1 MMSNDAVKEI
11 QQSLNIIR
19 STTDKEEYSTKVK
32 VLELMTQAV
41 LSHIQALQPT
51 TLVKNIN
58 KSKGKKLKKPST
70 MPIPKSLN
78 TPSSSTNPNTTLP
91 TSNAVSSS
99 SISSNDYN
107 KVKSDMMSKQQ
118 SLQPITSQPPI

>member
-1 MMSNDAVKEI
+1 MSNDAVKEI

-118 SLQPITSQPPI
+118 SLQPITSQPPM

>member
-1 MMSNDAVKEI
+1 MSNDAVKEI

-51 TLVKNIN
+51 ELVKNIN

-99 SISSNDYN
+99 TISSNDYN

-118 SLQPITSQPPI
+118 SLQPITSQPPM

>member
-1 MMSNDAVKEI
+1 MSNDAVKEI

-19 STTDKEEYSTKVK
+19 STTDKEKYSTKVK

-118 SLQPITSQPPI
+118 SLQPISSQPPM

>member
-1 MMSNDAVKEI
+1 MSNDAVKEI

-41 LSHIQALQPT
+41 LSHIQALQPST
-51 TLVKNIN
+51 RVKNIN
-58 KSKGKKLKKPST
+58 KSKGNKLKKPST

-118 SLQPITSQPPI
+118 SLQPISSQPPM

>member
-1 MMSNDAVKEI
+1 MSNDAVKEI

-118 SLQPITSQPPI
+118 SLQPISSQPPM

>member
-1 MMSNDAVKEI
+1 MSNDAVKEI

-51 TLVKNIN
+51 SLVKNIN
-58 KSKGKKLKKPST
+58 KSKGKKLKKPPT

-118 SLQPITSQPPI
+118 SVQPITSQPPM

>member
-1 MMSNDAVKEI
+1 MSDNAVKEI

-51 TLVKNIN
+51 SLVKNIN

-70 MPIPKSLN
+70 MLIPKSQN
-78 TPSSSTNPNTTLP
+78 KPSSSTNPNTTLP

-118 SLQPITSQPPI
+118 SLQPITSQPPM

>member
-1 MMSNDAVKEI
+1 MSDNAVKEI

-51 TLVKNIN
+51 SLVKNIN

-118 SLQPITSQPPI
+118 SLQPITSQPPM

>member
-1 MMSNDAVKEI
+1 MSNDAVKEI
-11 QQSLNIIR
+11 HQSLNIIR

-51 TLVKNIN
+51 TLAKNIN

-78 TPSSSTNPNTTLP
+78 TPSSTNPNTTLP

-118 SLQPITSQPPI
+118 SLQPISSQPPM